1 MMASESL
8 VQSEDSA
15 KLQKQTPPVTK
26 QILPQTGQGQESYL
40 GISLASATLSAL
52 LLARARKKN

>member
-26 QILPQTGQGQESYL
+26 RHKRVKDRKVTWE
-40 GISLASATLSAL
+40 LA
-52 LLARARKKN
+52 